1 MYRSEESEGPT
12 QVQTRGG
19 VEGED
24 ACPLDQGFSAR
35 AARKKRRLIADK
47 PRMRPRSGTNQPWDI
62 DERYRS
68 DLELLHNETA
78 WASRHSARKALLPL
92 ESSPMQRS
100 HGVDNSRITL
110 QFNQNVVTRFRSFTS
125 DWQFPILA
133 IAALRQRLSC
143 SHKNRFHWNP
153 SGRDFYLRR
162 TTDWRAQKGIASW
175 SLPMMESLR
184 RHLNMHS
191 ERRRSPR
198 YPFFASA
205 EIVEVRTGIR
215 LTGRTNELSRNG
227 CYFDMMNPLPAGSR
241 VEIRIV
247 NQEQTFEAKGHVVYS
262 QSNMG
267 MGVTFDQIGV
277 SHRLMLESW
286 LGTLRGD

>member
-1 MYRSEESEGPT
+1 
-12 QVQTRGG
+12 
-19 VEGED
+19 
-24 ACPLDQGFSAR
+24 
-35 AARKKRRLIADK
+35 
-47 PRMRPRSGTNQPWDI
+47 
-62 DERYRS
+62 
-68 DLELLHNETA
+68 
-78 WASRHSARKALLPL
+78 
-92 ESSPMQRS
+92 
-100 HGVDNSRITL
+100 
-110 QFNQNVVTRFRSFTS
+110 
-125 DWQFPILA
+125 
-133 IAALRQRLSC
+133 
-143 SHKNRFHWNP
+143 
-153 SGRDFYLRR
+153 
-162 TTDWRAQKGIASW
+162 
-175 SLPMMESLR
+175 
-184 RHLNMHS
+184 MHS